1 MPSAG
6 GSHHCQHVESSGGK
20 NEGGTMV
27 LQQPSLP
34 GSHEKSV
41 VSWANA
47 GLICTAQSGIIAM
60 AAPIG
65 GSGKADSCSQQRSLA
80 EHPGTK

>member
-1 MPSAG
+1 
-6 GSHHCQHVESSGGK
+6 VESSGGK
-20 NEGGTMV
+20 IEGGTMV
-27 LQQPSLP
+27 LQQSSP
-34 GSHEKSV
+34 GSHEKSA

-47 GLICTAQSGIIAM
+47 GLTCTAPSGIIAM